1 MTLREIGES
10 FTSLGESLEGW
21 WSRSAVI
28 IDGNTNFLDAPI
40 LDLVGALVQL
50 AIYFLPVLLLLVGIF
65 VILAEVKKA
74 AYRLKSANW
83 REFLA
88 TLSTRDG
95 RALII
100 KKAINSF
107 VVVLI
112 AVLSFLSRG
121 TAVVGLLMLAVGFV
135 ENEPVDFMIKIAG
148 IFLVSLCFLLWIWRF
163 KGVGL
168 LNKGWLKDIFDD
180 R

>member
-74 AYRLKSANW
+74 AYRLK
-83 REFLA
+83 
-88 TLSTRDG
+88 
-95 RALII
+95 
-100 KKAINSF
+100 
-107 VVVLI
+107 
-112 AVLSFLSRG
+112 
-121 TAVVGLLMLAVGFV
+121 
-135 ENEPVDFMIKIAG
+135 
-148 IFLVSLCFLLWIWRF
+148 
-163 KGVGL
+163 
-168 LNKGWLKDIFDD
+168 
-180 R
+180 

>member
-1 MTLREIGES
+1 M
-10 FTSLGESLEGW
+10 
-21 WSRSAVI
+21 
-28 IDGNTNFLDAPI
+28 I
-40 LDLVGALVQL
+40 LT
-50 AIYFLPVLLLLVGIF
+50 
-65 VILAEVKKA
+65 EVKKA
-74 AYRLKSANW
+74 AYRLKDANW

-107 VVVLI
+107 VIVLI
-112 AVLSFLSRG
+112 AVLSFLSLG
-121 TAVVGLLMLAVGFV
+121 TAVVGLMMLAVGFV
-135 ENEPVDFMIKIAG
+135 ENEPVDFMLKIAG
-148 IFLVSLCFLLWIWRF
+148 IFVVSLCFLLWIWRF